1 MALLKKLN
9 SFVSMSKGNEVK
21 DMDSFKTVR
30 DRDAWATIR
39 GYVYQVD
46 LTIDRWIDLKDND
59 LLELERGEDVDIVSE
74 AITSTGAQRN
84 RILEQIKHRD
94 KNITLRSSEAI
105 EAMVSFYDHLQ
116 YNTGKKLVFRFITNA
131 KISTERPA
139 LFHDKVAGI
148 SVWEKLRT
156 GTEKENKITERLKN
170 IREFLKL
177 TSRPSAIGVTLWNNW
192 IKFIKKSNDE
202 VLMKFIKN
210 FEWSSS
216 NTPFQRLEEKIQ
228 KKLVDLHIVTN
239 LEEGGKL
246 YRKLFLHVFKK
257 LSQPGIKKLSKEELF
272 AQKEMNFIDKNDIQL
287 LNNLHEIWKI
297 LDLRVHDLENKVQFH
312 VEQFSKFDDEI
323 EKLKTEVGFQ
333 ATIDRSVQRPELNV
347 PILDNVIPRSESV
360 KLFVE
365 KLQQHTWCA
374 IYGNL
379 GSGKTNLAML
389 IANEVEECIAWIRL
403 RDLNPK
409 QAALRIDDILV
420 ALSGKTPKSDWND
433 WYKDVSATLPRNSLI
448 ILDDVPRLN
457 GASPLDEHLKILVRA
472 FHEKGLKVLSTSA
485 YPLPITLIQDVPN
498 GIIGNHEVPNF
509 TIDEIKN
516 MLILYGAPQ
525 ILVDNEKFIG
535 LLIALTERHPVLLTA
550 ATRYLQERRWSLDN
564 DNLQALFQGEYRQGL
579 NDLIQNELINKL
591 EDESTRELLY
601 RLTLVKGS
609 FSMHEVQEIS
619 QISPIIGAP
628 FEKIN
633 KAKGLWIQN
642 DTATTYL
649 VSPLLYTIG
658 PLNLQAETKKNT
670 HFILGKGIIQKRYIH
685 PIEGAKAIHHFVSA
699 EAYKEAAMTL
709 ISSLDQLEV
718 NKAYSD
724 EWGFSLMWYSAPL
737 PEQMDLHSKMLL
749 RTKQIMV
756 LIKMEKDVNHL
767 IKELEEMIEQ
777 IGNTD
782 STAKFISLYLAN
794 YYVDKDPLKAT
805 KFLIKGLSG
814 FYQPNSQSENDLGEL
829 SVHPVTI
836 IWIAGVLLKSSHD
849 IIDWLEMISSIPGR
863 LLEVASKSEIAPEC
877 CMKICDQI
885 WLDELNKGEN
895 DREWNQV
902 INVLEKV
909 KHVSNEL
916 GLTLLWACAVRAQ
929 IIVLAEY
936 KDDLKAAT
944 LLAEESIKFYPNEP
958 VVRFLIQGILGKQFV
973 FKSRYSDAIT
983 NLTEALKS
991 EITEYPTERIFCYI
1005 ELSKAFG
1012 DGSPQHAIFF
1022 TQHALEISKQNNIN
1036 QDELMVKAL
1045 GEHMVALWMAGE
1057 INRIYPYYE
1066 EMVLRLLEADKNKDA
1081 WKILFVAFGHVSGF
1095 LSSMIATGKPPAGIR
1110 GGEEYAAPTR
1120 GFFIVHHPLL
1130 VNIYDPSND
1139 WFLAAHLSMA
1149 AEALGFIDEAEKWIV
1164 KSFDIALERG
1174 NIRGI
1179 SLLGTQAIDYLIR
1192 INNFSLS
1199 LDIAIETETMFE
1211 LRNRGKEY
1219 DANAELVIG
1228 LRSDMAWAM
1237 IEERAAELAVIPAV
1251 LTLLKAKY
1259 NSSSEVTE
1267 LSEQLISTCKQMQI
1281 ISPIPKFWNSLAET
1295 IGTIFSE
1302 DLTFNQFIN
1311 LSKFHNQR
1319 SLQFLCYI
1327 GATLVALPADA
1338 LKIYKAFEQFIE
1350 GRYIGLGKLYNNN
1363 ILPFILEY
1371 WTTQLNKNS
1380 FLFSHQD
1387 YIQTRLNDCRKV
1399 PQNQQLSQILKVIE
1413 FGLKIH

>member
-1 MALLKKLN
+1 
-9 SFVSMSKGNEVK
+9 
-21 DMDSFKTVR
+21 MDSFKTMR

-59 LLELERGEDVDIVSE
+59 LLELERGEDIDIVSE
-74 AITSTGAQRN
+74 AITSTGSQRN

-116 YNTGKKLVFRFITNA
+116 NNTGKKLMFRFITNT

-156 GTEKENKITERLKN
+156 GTEKEDKITERLKN

-177 TSRPSAIGVTLWNNW
+177 ASRPSAIGATLWNKW
-192 IKFIKKSNDE
+192 IKFIKTSNDE
-202 VLMKFIKN
+202 VLMKFIKD

-216 NTPFQRLEEKIQ
+216 NTPFQRLDDKIQ

-239 LEEGGKL
+239 LEEGSKL
-246 YRKLFLHVFKK
+246 YQKLFLHVFKK
-257 LSQPGIKKLSKEELF
+257 LSQPGIKNLSKEELF
-272 AQKEMNFIDKNDIQL
+272 AQKEINFKENDIQL

-312 VEQFSKFDDEI
+312 VEQFSKLDDEI

-347 PILDNVIPRSESV
+347 PVFENVIPRSKSV
-360 KLFVE
+360 KFFVE
-365 KLQQHTWCA
+365 KLQQETWCA

-379 GSGKTNLAML
+379 GSGKTNLAAQ
-389 IANEVEECIAWIRL
+389 IANEVGGCIAWIRL

-409 QAALRIDDILV
+409 QAALRIDDTLV
-420 ALSGKTPKSDWND
+420 ALSGKKPKTDWNI
-433 WYKDVSATLPRNSLI
+433 WYKEVGATLPINSLI

-457 GASPLDEHLKILVRA
+457 GSSPLDEHLNILVRA
-472 FHEKGLKVLSTSA
+472 FHEKGLRVLSTSA
-485 YPLPITLIQDVPN
+485 YPLPMTLIQDVPN

-516 MLILYGAPQ
+516 MLILYGAPK
-525 ILVDNEKFIG
+525 ILVGNEKFIG
-535 LLIALTERHPVLLTA
+535 LLMALTEMHPVLLTA
-550 ATRYLQERRWSLDN
+550 AARYLQDKQWSLDN
-564 DNLQALFQGEYRQGL
+564 DNLLALFQGEYRQEL
-579 NDLIQNELINKL
+579 NYLIQNELINKL
-591 EDESTRELLY
+591 EDDSTRELLY

-609 FSMHEVQEIS
+609 FSMNEVQLIS
-619 QISPIIGAP
+619 QISPVIGAP

-642 DTATTYL
+642 DTSTTYL
-649 VSPLLYTIG
+649 VSPLLYSIG

-670 HFILGKGIIQKRYIH
+670 HFILGKGIIEKRFIH
-685 PIEGAKAIHHFVSA
+685 PMEGIKAIHHFVSA

-709 ISSLDQLEV
+709 LSSLDQLEV

-724 EWGFSLMWYSAPL
+724 EWGFSLMWYSTPL
-737 PEQMDLHSKMLL
+737 PEKMDLHSKMLL

-756 LIKMEKDVNHL
+756 LTKMGKDVTHL
-767 IKELEEMIEQ
+767 IQELEEMIEKTE
-777 IGNTD
+777 NTD
-782 STAKFISLYLAN
+782 STAKFISLYPAY

-805 KFLIKGLSG
+805 KYLTKGLSEH
-814 FYQPNSQSENDLGEL
+814 FSLNSISENDLDDL
-829 SVHPVTI
+829 NAHPI
-836 IWIAGVLLKSSHD
+836 SMIWIAGFLLKSSHE
-849 IIDWLEMISSIPGR
+849 IISWLEMISSIPR
-863 LLEVASKSEIAPEC
+863 QLLEIASNSEIAPEC

-885 WLDELNKGEN
+885 WLDESNKGEN
-895 DREWNQV
+895 AREWDQV

-909 KHVSNEL
+909 AFVSNEL

-936 KDDLKAAT
+936 KDDINAAIS
-944 LLAEESIKFYPNEP
+944 LAKESINVYPTEP
-958 VVRFLIQGILGKQFV
+958 VVRFLIQGNLGKQFV
-973 FKSRYSDAIT
+973 FKSRYFDAIT
-983 NLTEALKS
+983 NLTEALKP
-991 EITEYPTERIFCYI
+991 EMTEYPTERIICYI

-1012 DGSPQHAIFF
+1012 EGNPQHAVFF
-1022 TQHALEISKQNNIN
+1022 TQQALEIAKQNKII
-1036 QDELMVKAL
+1036 QDELLVKVL
-1045 GEHMVALWMAGE
+1045 GEHIVALWMAGE
-1057 INRIYPYYE
+1057 IKSIYPYYE
-1066 EMVLRLLEADKNKDA
+1066 EIVVRLLDADKSKDT
-1081 WKILFVAFGHVSGF
+1081 WKILFVAFGHVSGY
-1095 LSSMIATGKPPAGIR
+1095 LSSIITTGKPPAEIR
-1110 GGEEYAAPTR
+1110 GGEEYVAPSR
-1120 GFFIVHHPLL
+1120 GFFITHHPLL
-1130 VNIYDPSND
+1130 VNVYQPSND

-1149 AEALGFIDEAEKWIV
+1149 GEALGFIDEAEKWLV
-1164 KSFDIALERG
+1164 KGFDIALEKG

-1192 INNFSLS
+1192 MNNFSVS

-1211 LRNRGKEY
+1211 IRNQGQDY

-1228 LRSDMAWAM
+1228 LRSEMAWAM
-1237 IEERAAELAVIPAV
+1237 IDERAAELAVIPAV
-1251 LTLLKAKY
+1251 LTLLKARY
-1259 NSSSEVTE
+1259 NSTPGVIE
-1267 LSEQLISTCKQMQI
+1267 LSEQLINTCKQMQI
-1281 ISPIPKFWNSLAET
+1281 ISSIPKFWSSLAET
-1295 IGTIFSE
+1295 IETIFSE
-1302 DLTFNQFIN
+1302 GLTFNQFIN
-1311 LSKFHNQR
+1311 LSKVHNQR

-1338 LKIYKAFEQFIE
+1338 LKIYRAIEQFVG

-1371 WTTQLNKNS
+1371 WTIQLNRNRFS
-1380 FLFSHQD
+1380 FSNPD
-1387 YIQTRLNDCRKV
+1387 DVETRLNDSRKL
-1399 PQNQQLSQILKVIE
+1399 PQNQQLSQVLNVIE
-1413 FGLKIH
+1413 FGLKVH